1 MSPRTQQ
8 SVRKTQTVGDPD
20 RWERFRPAETAHGER
35 IAARPS
41 LRRARPDAVTEPGS
55 TSHALADHT
64 YRSQG
69 THAATVDDTK
79 LHRQPVRPGLGGR
92 AGPSCGP
99 PAQATAGGRTAER
112 TPAAAPPSPST
123 RCPAR
128 CARRTAPHVPCRP
141 GRAGGRTGCRAPWPR
156 SRPRGEGSRTSM
168 KSRSA
173 SIASPVRADRDRAR
187 FRSQQPGQHVR
198 VGGVRLGDE
207 PRPP

>member
-1 MSPRTQQ
+1 M
-8 SVRKTQTVGDPD
+8 TQTLRAVPSGGNSAW
-20 RWERFRPAETAHGER
+20 RR

-156 SRPRGEGSRTSM
+156 SRPGARQQDVDEVPQRLDSLAGARGP
-168 KSRSA
+168 RS
-173 SIASPVRADRDRAR
+173 SPVPQPAAR
-187 FRSQQPGQHVR
+187 TARPGR
-198 VGGVRLGDE
+198 R
-207 PRPP
+207 RPPW